1 MSGDDRERETL
12 GLKDMKF
19 DAEGLIPAV
28 VQQHDT
34 GEVLMVAWMN
44 AESLARTCET
54 RKTWFWSRSRQ
65 KYWMKG
71 EESGNTQEVRELR
84 YDCDADTL
92 LVLVD
97 AAGPACHTGESTC
110 FYRSL
115 CGEGGAARAAVTA
128 GAGGAAAPRIGD
140 VLDELFAVIES
151 RRDASAEESYTA
163 KLLQRPCRQ
172 AAEEDRRGGHRG
184 RHRCGRARPR
194 PAALRG
200 GRPRLSPA
208 RDARPRGADPP
219 RTSRPSSRSAGSGRA
234 CAAARRSSRIPPR
247 WPASSSG

>member
-12 GLKDMKF
+12 GLGDMKF

-163 KLLQRPCRQ
+163 KLLQGPADKLLKKIGEEATEVVIAAGAHDRDQLRYEAADLVYHLLVTLAREGLTPADL
-172 AAEEDRRGGHRG
+172 AAELAKRRK
-184 RHRCGRARPR
+184 
-194 PAALRG
+194 
-200 GRPRLSPA
+200 
-208 RDARPRGADPP
+208 
-219 RTSRPSSRSAGSGRA
+219 
-234 CAAARRSSRIPPR
+234 
-247 WPASSSG
+247 

>member
-1 MSGDDRERETL
+1 LRVHHCQLRVGLANLIVRAEHPPAQEDRRRGDDRERETL
-12 GLKDMKF
+12 GLGDMKF

-140 VLDELFAVIES
+140 VLDE
-151 RRDASAEESYTA
+151 
-163 KLLQRPCRQ
+163 
-172 AAEEDRRGGHRG
+172 
-184 RHRCGRARPR
+184 
-194 PAALRG
+194 
-200 GRPRLSPA
+200 PRLELP
-208 RDARPRGADPP
+208 G
-219 RTSRPSSRSAGSGRA
+219 
-234 CAAARRSSRIPPR
+234 
-247 WPASSSG
+247 

>member
-12 GLKDMKF
+12 GLGDMKF

-71 EESGNTQEVRELR
+71 EESGNTQEVCELR

-163 KLLQRPCRQ
+163 KLLQGPADKLLKKIGEEATEVVIAAGVHDRDQLRYEAADLVYHLLVTLAREGLTPADL
-172 AAEEDRRGGHRG
+172 AAELAKRRK
-184 RHRCGRARPR
+184 
-194 PAALRG
+194 
-200 GRPRLSPA
+200 
-208 RDARPRGADPP
+208 
-219 RTSRPSSRSAGSGRA
+219 
-234 CAAARRSSRIPPR
+234 
-247 WPASSSG
+247 

>member
-1 MSGDDRERETL
+1 MSGDDRERERL
-12 GLKDMKF
+12 GLGDMKF

-163 KLLQRPCRQ
+163 KLLQGPADKLLKKIGEEATEVVIAAGVHDRDQLRYEAADLVYHLLVTLAREGLTPADL
-172 AAEEDRRGGHRG
+172 AAELAKRRK
-184 RHRCGRARPR
+184 
-194 PAALRG
+194 
-200 GRPRLSPA
+200 
-208 RDARPRGADPP
+208 
-219 RTSRPSSRSAGSGRA
+219 
-234 CAAARRSSRIPPR
+234 
-247 WPASSSG
+247 

>member
-12 GLKDMKF
+12 GLGDMKF

-163 KLLQRPCRQ
+163 KLLQGPADKLLKKIGEEATEVVIAAGVHDRDQLRYEAADLVYHLLVTLAREGLTPADL
-172 AAEEDRRGGHRG
+172 AAELAKRRK
-184 RHRCGRARPR
+184 
-194 PAALRG
+194 
-200 GRPRLSPA
+200 
-208 RDARPRGADPP
+208 
-219 RTSRPSSRSAGSGRA
+219 
-234 CAAARRSSRIPPR
+234 
-247 WPASSSG
+247 